1 MAVWSNLAAAYQ
13 GLASTKTGPDFDSA
27 MQQCLDAYNKALA
40 LKPDDAGVHNNYALA
55 LAKAKKFPEA
65 QAELENAAKLDP
77 PQAGKYYYNLGAL
90 EVNGGQSDAA
100 GEAFK
105 KAIAATPPY
114 TDAYYQ
120 YGVILVAQAK
130 IAPDGKI
137 TPVPGT
143 VEAFQKYLDLA
154 PTGQWAQP
162 SKDMLTT
169 LGQSISVTYQNP
181 SAPKKKK

>member
-1 MAVWSNLAAAYQ
+1 M
-13 GLASTKTGPDFDSA
+13 
-27 MQQCLDAYNKALA
+27 
-40 LKPDDAGVHNNYALA
+40 
-55 LAKAKKFPEA
+55 
-65 QAELENAAKLDP
+65 
-77 PQAGKYYYNLGAL
+77 
-90 EVNGGQSDAA
+90 NGGQSDAA